1 MLDLLQGGLAE
12 DLSVV
17 VRVRGAAWEDRLAEK
32 GRKDMVGIAHESL
45 TSRRST

>member
-32 GRKDMVGIAHESL
+32 GKTDMVGN
-45 TSRRST
+45 RS